1 MIFYCLSY
9 HKLITLQS
17 SNGQREVNYRQ
28 FNPFAQ
34 PSQEGW
40 RAQTVIMKVEIEE
53 NTVAT
58 VISLHPYSF
67 THSTSYS
74 PYLPSRNA
82 VSWTMGEMLAGAWDS
97 PSGYK
102 GRNWERAF
110 FFFKTLPGYSLISSP
125 LQCPFCESEPIQW
138 VRAVS
143 RLSKNFP
150 TEEEMETISRFTI
163 SECLELTSRSKGC
176 MMENY
181 HITAKFRCTFR
192 PWNGI
197 ST

>member
-40 RAQTVIMKVEIEE
+40 RAQIVILKVEIEE

-74 PYLPSRNA
+74 PYLSSQNA

-102 GRNWERAF
+102 GRNWERT
-110 FFFKTLPGYSLISSP
+110 FFFKNITGLFFDQFPTAV
-125 LQCPFCESEPIQW
+125 PFLW
-138 VRAVS
+138 VRTNSVS
-143 RLSKNFP
+143 KSCFKAFQKLPNWGGNGNNFP
-150 TEEEMETISRFTI
+150 FHHIRVSWINIPIKR
-163 SECLELTSRSKGC
+163 LHDGELPHYC
-176 MMENY
+176 
-181 HITAKFRCTFR
+181 
-192 PWNGI
+192 
-197 ST
+197 